1 MSWSRTIADVICQQ
15 VHILVADVSDC
26 MPTSSHDIY
35 VADVIDN
42 NYVGA
47 VLLIVTIYDT
57 DNV

>member
-1 MSWSRTIADVICQQ
+1 M
-15 VHILVADVSDC
+15 VADVSDC

-35 VADVIDN
+35 VTDVIDN

-47 VLLIVTIYDT
+47 VLLIVTVYDT